1 MDEFRQESSR
11 SGFKQ
16 KSTAAISHEDTSSN
30 DVRDFHLH
38 IKLYGC
44 SWGKR
49 LTILTRPLKYYFNI
63 IRNSHSGTF
72 HEYMF

>member
-11 SGFKQ
+11 SGFEQ
-16 KSTAAISHEDTSSN
+16 KSTAAVSDEDTSSN
-30 DVRDFHLH
+30 DVRDLHLD
-38 IKLYGC
+38 IKLYGR
-44 SWGKR
+44 SWGTR
-49 LTILTRPLKYYFNI
+49 LTILTRPFRYCVNI

>member
-11 SGFKQ
+11 SGFEQ
-16 KSTAAISHEDTSSN
+16 KSTAAISDEDTSSN
-30 DVRDFHLH
+30 DVRDFHLN

-49 LTILTRPLKYYFNI
+49 LTNLTRPFRYCFNI

>member
-1 MDEFRQESSR
+1 MDEFRQESNR
-11 SGFKQ
+11 SGFEQ

-30 DVRDFHLH
+30 DVMNVHLN
-38 IKLYGC
+38 ITLYGC

-49 LTILTRPLKYYFNI
+49 LTILTRPFRYCFNT

-72 HEYMF
+72 HKYMF